1 MASFCVGQ
9 INHDFTTLWFCL
21 KLLSQLSEVFQRSVQ
36 HNLGLRWFFFTS
48 LSDCSTEN
56 FHPLLSQLDGKLKP
70 ITTQSPFLA
79 PEPFARIYYEFN
91 MKFAPHNLLF
101 RDYLGLIFDPM
112 SKYALTNV

>member
-1 MASFCVGQ
+1 MVFSLPRSMIV
-9 INHDFTTLWFCL
+9 LL
-21 KLLSQLSEVFQRSVQ
+21 KTSTPSQ
-36 HNLGLRWFFFTS
+36 
-48 LSDCSTEN
+48 
-56 FHPLLSQLDGKLKP
+56 PLDGKLKP

-91 MKFAPHNLLF
+91 MTFAPHNLLF